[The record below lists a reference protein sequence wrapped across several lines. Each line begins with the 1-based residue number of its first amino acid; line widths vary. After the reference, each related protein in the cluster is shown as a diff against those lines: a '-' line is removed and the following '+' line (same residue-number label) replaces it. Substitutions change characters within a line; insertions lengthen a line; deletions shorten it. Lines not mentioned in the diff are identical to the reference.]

1 MVFLLKAKTSKKD
14 VPIDRL
20 PFMIS
25 EKTDCLGSRFFR
37 ITTYYLLPLRISF
50 STLSTC
56 CRCTFQFVLLLHT
69 SHYPAHFTLLCPCA
83 FHFPCVLPAAPTHFS
98 LFCYCTLHL
107 ILHISIHWP
116 PAANIGRI
124 SCSQAASQPPH
135 MRLTAVRHF
144 ITPNSIRNFLSQFY
158 NFYAFNNGLV
168 RLQDAKWILI
178 FERTKD

>member
-1 MVFLLKAKTSKKD
+1 MVFLLKTKTSKKD

-56 CRCTFQFVLLLHT
+56 CRCTFQLVLLLHT
-69 SHYPAHFTLLCPCA
+69 SHHPAHFTLLCLCA
-83 FHFPCVLPAAPTHFS
+83 FHFPRPVPAAPAHFAP
-98 LFCYCTLHL
+98 LATCCQYRP
-107 ILHISIHWP
+107 HIALTGCLT
-116 PAANIGRI
+116 AASYASH
-124 SCSQAASQPPH
+124 SCSTFHSTQQYKELPIAI
-135 MRLTAVRHF
+135 L
-144 ITPNSIRNFLSQFY
+144 Y

>member
-1 MVFLLKAKTSKKD
+1 MVFLLKTKTSKKD

-50 STLSTC
+50 FMLSTC
-56 CRCTFQFVLLLHT
+56 CRCTFQLVLLLHV
-69 SHYPAHFTLLCPCA
+69 SPYPAHFTLLCLCA
-83 FHFPCVLPAAPTHFS
+83 FHFPRPVPAAPTHFRS
-98 LFCYCTLHL
+98 IGHL
-107 ILHISIHWP
+107 LPI
-116 PAANIGRI
+116 PAAYR
-124 SCSQAASQPPH
+124 AHRLPH
-135 MRLTAVRHF
+135 IHLTAIRHF
-144 ITPNSIRNFLSQFY
+144 IAPNSIRNFLSQFY

-168 RLQDAKWILI
+168 CLRDAKWILI

>member
-1 MVFLLKAKTSKKD
+1 MAFLLKTKTSKKD

-56 CRCTFQFVLLLHT
+56 CRCTFQLVLLLHT
-69 SHYPAHFTLLCPCA
+69 SHHPAHFTLLCLCA
-83 FHFPCVLPAAPTHFS
+83 FHFPRSVPAAHAHFVP
-98 LFCYCTLHL
+98 LATCCQYRP
-107 ILHISIHWP
+107 HIV
-116 PAANIGRI
+116 
-124 SCSQAASQPPH
+124 
-135 MRLTAVRHF
+135 LTGCLTYIRHF
-144 ITPNSIRNFLSQFY
+144 IAPNSIRNFLSQFY

-168 RLQDAKWILI
+168 RLQNGYHFLS
-178 FERTKD
+178 TKDKKKNTCCHGEWYQVFFRIS